1 MAFKVTALTDLPD
14 VLIVTSDKFHDD
26 RGYFM
31 EMAKISE
38 FKKLGLPDSFPQYN
52 MSYSK
57 KDVIRGLHY
66 QHGEFAQG
74 KLVYLISGKVRDVFV
89 DMRSDSPTY
98 KKFQTIDLTGEDS
111 TFIYIPPGFAHGFSV
126 LSDEA
131 YFLYACTKEYTK
143 TAEGGI
149 RFDDPTLDIDWGVT
163 TPVVSEKDQLLPFL
177 N

>member
-1 MAFKVTALTDLPD
+1 MAFTVTPLPDMPD
-14 VLIVTSDKFHDD
+14 VLLVKSDKFYDE

-31 EMAKISE
+31 EIGKISE
-38 FKKLGLPDSFPQYN
+38 FKKIGLPGSFPQYN

-74 KLVYLISGKVRDVFV
+74 KLVYLIAGNVRDVFV
-89 DMRSDSPTY
+89 DMRPESPTY
-98 KKFQTIDLTGEDS
+98 KKIQWIDLAGEDN

-126 LSDEA
+126 FSDEA

-149 RFDDPTLDIDWGVT
+149 RFDDPTLDIDWGVSK
-163 TPVVSEKDQLLPFL
+163 PQVSAKDRELPFL
-177 N
+177 I